1 MSSSISI
8 SAEHGNWLL
17 QQVSGFELPE
27 KLGEV
32 KFDGATRSEVKDNC
46 RMAVRALRRHSY
58 YANLV
63 GPEHRLIFGD
73 QENWAKNKDGVMEM
87 QMPDRQYS
95 VDLEEDGV
103 NGIMWLF
110 YALLTPSLRK
120 EDGTFIHRS
129 VAPFTA
135 EIFIWPVVEQLSKV
149 QALRAALGLNGVK
162 NKSRWSDD
170 PKPIT
175 Q

>member
-1 MSSSISI
+1 MSSPISI
-8 SAEHGNWLL
+8 SAEQGNWLL
-17 QQVSGFELPE
+17 QQISGFELPE

-32 KFDGATRSEVKDNC
+32 KFDGSTRSEVKDNC
-46 RMAVRALRRHSY
+46 RMTIRALRHHSY
-58 YANLV
+58 YASLV
-63 GPEHRLIFGD
+63 GPDHRLVFGAE
-73 QENWAKNKDGVMEM
+73 ENWLKNKDGALEM
-87 QMPDRQYS
+87 QTPGRQYV

-103 NGIMWLF
+103 NGLMWLF
-110 YALLTPSLRK
+110 YALLTPSIRK
-120 EDGTFIHRS
+120 EDGSFIHRS
-129 VAPFTA
+129 IAPLTA